1 MRKKRGLIVL
11 AVCLVVLIGSYAVLS
26 QLNKDEEEP
35 DDTPSKIEI
44 SKLEIDDIVE
54 IKLTNEDGEF
64 VFKKVT
70 DKASD
75 DEEKETYK
83 WICLKPGD
91 LNLNQNHIDNIGR
104 TFSSLAADLLVEEEA
119 EDLSIYGLKTPQ
131 AVAEAK
137 LKDGSTVT
145 LRLGNKTA
153 SGESYYLM
161 KGGDKS
167 VYTVASFHGNRMI
180 FTESDIR
187 DKDLPKINLLAMDYL
202 YMYRQGHDE
211 EEIEVVPREITEDG

>member
-91 LNLNQNHIDNIGR
+91 LNLR
-104 TFSSLAADLLVEEEA
+104 SEEHTSE
-119 EDLSIYGLKTPQ
+119 LQS
-131 AVAEAK
+131 
-137 LKDGSTVT
+137 
-145 LRLGNKTA
+145 
-153 SGESYYLM
+153 
-161 KGGDKS
+161 
-167 VYTVASFHGNRMI
+167 
-180 FTESDIR
+180 
-187 DKDLPKINLLAMDYL
+187 
-202 YMYRQGHDE
+202 
-211 EEIEVVPREITEDG
+211 